1 MGKVKQANGKA
12 AKAADPLTAVKKA
25 GVTKATDSP
34 KAKSKQLAKDVAT
47 KAVLNGKAK
56 DLKKKKVESSSE
68 SEASSDESEAES
80 ESEASE
86 SGSDSDSSDS
96 EEETKKKTTKA
107 VAKATTNGKAKK
119 VVEPESESSDSSDS
133 EEEVADTKK
142 GGAKVQADVG
152 QLITTGYKR

>member
-47 KAVLNGKAK
+47 KAAQNGKAK
-56 DLKKKKVESSSE
+56 DLKKKKKVESSSE
-68 SEASSDESEAES
+68 SESEGSSDEAES
-80 ESEASE
+80 DSEASE
-86 SGSDSDSSDS
+86 SDSGSDSDSSES
-96 EEETKKKTTKA
+96 EKEKTKKTKKA
-107 VAKATTNGKAKK
+107 DPKAAKATTNGKAKK

-133 EEEVADTKK
+133 EEEEA
-142 GGAKVQADVG
+142 GGAKTSDPKAKADVG
-152 QLITTGYKR
+152 